1 MKRLNKCK
9 VIFSFA
15 AGAAIAALAT
25 GCVIRYR
32 KGESIKESPERT
44 RDAVRIGIPLA
55 KVFRQ
60 DEEAVCGDIHV
71 TVTGTELVKEPG
83 EIDSMFRIWL
93 RLENK
98 GVKPYTYRKQHFQ
111 RQDSDFDMFE
121 EIGSTAGADD
131 NALVRPGEA
140 LDEVLSFGIR
150 EGTEAFLL
158 VYMNEHS
165 KPVGIDFVL

>member
-1 MKRLNKCK
+1 MKRLNKCQL
-9 VIFSFA
+9 IFSFA
-15 AGAAIAALAT
+15 AGAAIAAMAT

-32 KGESIKESPERT
+32 KSDSSKKPPDRT

-55 KVFRQ
+55 KVFMQ
-60 DEEAVCGDIHV
+60 HEEAVCGDIHI
-71 TVTGTELVKEPG
+71 TVTGTELVKEQF
-83 EIDSMFRIWL
+83 EMDSMFRIWL

-121 EIGSTAGADD
+121 ETGSTGAADD
-131 NALVRPGEA
+131 TVLVRTGEA

-150 EGTEAFLL
+150 EGTESFMLI
-158 VYMNEHS
+158 YMNEHS